1 MRLFC
6 DFYTLWV
13 EFVKSRCIKGP
24 SPSVVTGNVY
34 NDFQF
39 LRNNVVDI
47 AAVDDETEKCSK
59 LFYPYL
65 CAYDSFMQFSN
76 CLQLLLFV
84 QKHMVYTIHTSLLF
98 HDSSL

>member
-39 LRNNVVDI
+39 LRNNILDSSDT
-47 AAVDDETEKCSK
+47 DDDDNKAQILQFMNEFGK
-59 LFYPYL
+59 LFIIICAKTKVYL
-65 CAYDSFMQFSN
+65 CRT
-76 CLQLLLFV
+76 
-84 QKHMVYTIHTSLLF
+84 H
-98 HDSSL
+98 